1 MQRLVLFMLVAAT
14 TFEFLVKGDYWGRMS
29 VLPMPF
35 QFVPE
40 LLSAA
45 VAVAV
50 VARGPATQFRLVR
63 PQYWLVFGAILVVML
78 AGVIANAVEPG
89 PVFAGI
95 RNYMRAIP
103 WFFVGAIY
111 AFSEKQLGS
120 QLRLLCA
127 IALLQLPLAV
137 DQRLQTAHPTGDWTT
152 GTLLISSIMSIYLIN
167 CICVAAA
174 FYVRRRLA
182 LRQFLLLAMLMFVP
196 TMINETKGTL
206 ILLPLGLLLAFVATA
221 APGRRFKDIALAF
234 SLVAAAGAIYVP
246 VYNYLVQEREYAAT
260 IGEFW
265 SDSERLER
273 YVWTKGEVGTTV
285 KGGRL
290 DAILVPARALAEDP
304 VRLAF
309 GYGIGNV
316 SRSTLGQRYSGEYH
330 ELFNPFM
337 QNAFARLIL
346 EIGVLGLSLVILLM
360 WMILRDAKIVARQ
373 DGGLMG
379 ALAGGWVAV
388 SAIMLLS
395 ILYKDAT
402 TLVSLSYLFWY
413 FSGIVTAA
421 RMRALLQGND
431 GLPTV
436 PIVVARPA

>member
-1 MQRLVLFMLVAAT
+1 M
-14 TFEFLVKGDYWGRMS
+14 
-29 VLPMPF
+29 
-35 QFVPE
+35 
-40 LLSAA
+40 
-45 VAVAV
+45 
-50 VARGPATQFRLVR
+50 
-63 PQYWLVFGAILVVML
+63 
-78 AGVIANAVEPG
+78 
-89 PVFAGI
+89 
-95 RNYMRAIP
+95 
-103 WFFVGAIY
+103 
-111 AFSEKQLGS
+111 
-120 QLRLLCA
+120 
-127 IALLQLPLAV
+127 
-137 DQRLQTAHPTGDWTT
+137 
-152 GTLLISSIMSIYLIN
+152 
-167 CICVAAA
+167 
-174 FYVRRRLA
+174 
-182 LRQFLLLAMLMFVP
+182 
-196 TMINETKGTL
+196 
-206 ILLPLGLLLAFVATA
+206 ATA

-234 SLVAAAGAIYVP
+234 SLVAAAAAIYVP
-246 VYNYLVQEREYAAT
+246 VYNYLVQEREYATT

-273 YVWTKGEVGTTV
+273 YVWTKSEVGTTE

-360 WMILRDAKIVARQ
+360 WMILRDAKIVARH

-388 SAIMLLS
+388 TAIMLLS

-421 RMRALLQGND
+421 RMRALLQGNE
-431 GLPTV
+431 GLHSV